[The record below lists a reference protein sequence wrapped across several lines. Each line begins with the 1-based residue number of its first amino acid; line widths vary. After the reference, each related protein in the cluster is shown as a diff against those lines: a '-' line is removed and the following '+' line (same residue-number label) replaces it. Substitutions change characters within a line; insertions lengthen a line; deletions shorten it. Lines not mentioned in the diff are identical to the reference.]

1 MNPNLSPSLRQ
12 RVAKKLLLPSVV
24 VYDGPSA
31 LDGTR
36 IVAIL
41 TGGGQSL
48 SRNEKTGPLA
58 QLWIMRADVAPHV
71 AVRDGR
77 DVSVCGDCIHRPAND
92 GKCYVRV
99 DQGPRSAWQAWSDGK
114 VPYLHPL
121 AAGTAL
127 ALAVKVGRIGGL
139 RLGAYGDPAALPI
152 SVARDLVA
160 PVRAVK
166 GVTTGYTHQWRTT
179 DTAWSGLVMAS
190 ADTAQDQ
197 SDARAMGY
205 RSFRVIAKDAPD
217 TGAVK
222 GASCPA
228 SAESGKGKTCAT
240 CGLCNGATVAGRVG
254 GDVRINLH

>member
-1 MNPNLSPSLRQ
+1 
-12 RVAKKLLLPSVV
+12 
-24 VYDGPSA
+24 
-31 LDGTR
+31 
-36 IVAIL
+36 
-41 TGGGQSL
+41 
-48 SRNEKTGPLA
+48 
-58 QLWIMRADVAPHV
+58 MRADVAPHL

-77 DVSVCGDCIHRPAND
+77 DATVCGMCPQRPSLGGD
-92 GKCYVRV
+92 CYVRV
-99 DQGPRSAWQAWSDGK
+99 DQGPRSAWAAWNEGK
-114 VPYLHPL
+114 VPYMHPL
-121 AAGTAL
+121 AAGAAL

-152 SVARDLVA
+152 SVARDLSG

-190 ADTAQDQ
+190 ADSADDQ
-197 SDARAMGY
+197 VAARAMGY
-205 RSFRVIAKDAPD
+205 RSFRVVTKDAPD
-217 TGAVK
+217 VGKIK
-222 GASCPA
+222 GTSCPA

>member
-1 MNPNLSPSLRQ
+1 MRFKLSSLLR
-12 RVAKKLLLPSVV
+12 SVV

-58 QLWIMRADVAPHV
+58 QLWVMRADVAPHV

-77 DVSVCGDCIHRPAND
+77 DASVCGDCVHRPANG

-99 DQGPRSAWQAWSDGK
+99 DQGPRSAWQAWADGK
-114 VPYLHPL
+114 VPYLTPL
-121 AAGTAL
+121 AAGAAL

-139 RLGAYGDPAALPI
+139 RLGAYGDPAALPL
-152 SVARDLVA
+152 SVARDLSG

-190 ADTAQDQ
+190 ADSADDQ
-197 SDARAMGY
+197 VAARAMGY
-205 RSFRVIAKDAPD
+205 RSFRVVTPDAPD
-217 TGAVK
+217 AGKVK

-228 SAESGKGKTCAT
+228 SAESGKAKTCAT